1 MENILLPPHL
11 KQVCDEFSKTS
22 CGFSRGREKKIQRE
36 KHPGRVAQ
44 GHKLAAL
51 MKKRKEET
59 LRNKEQSTEQSTV
72 QTTVEPSVEF
82 SVQSSV
88 RSAVQSTYV
97 YGVGIIAVFAT
108 SVCVFFAYNT
118 FQSKKKKQANERKD
132 QPSKRRH
139 KLLKNIQ

>member
-59 LRNKEQSTEQSTV
+59 LSNKEQSTEQSTV
-72 QTTVEPSVEF
+72 QTTVEPSV
-82 SVQSSV
+82 QSSV
-88 RSAVQSTYV
+88 QSAVQSTYV

-132 QPSKRRH
+132 QPPKRRH